1 MCVTRWERASDQLYI
16 KKKWGFNFASG
27 CTGCVAAAVADEGVL
42 GAISAWWQR
51 CAWVA
56 TGPKGAR
63 WDP

>member
-1 MCVTRWERASDQLYI
+1 VTNYI
-16 KKKWGFNFASG
+16 YIKKWGFNFASG